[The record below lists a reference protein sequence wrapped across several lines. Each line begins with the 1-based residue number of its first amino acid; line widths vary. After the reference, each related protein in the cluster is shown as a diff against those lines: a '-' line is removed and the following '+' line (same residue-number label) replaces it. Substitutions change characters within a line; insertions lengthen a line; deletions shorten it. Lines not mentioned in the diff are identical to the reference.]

1 VVVKEDVDAK
11 KVLQLIEK
19 VGGNLLID
27 LNLFDVYQGQGI
39 EDGFKSLAI
48 ALVLQDTNKTLE
60 EKDITDVIER
70 VVDSLQT
77 ELNASLRD

>member
-1 VVVKEDVDAK
+1 
-11 KVLQLIEK
+11 LI
-19 VGGNLLID
+19 G

-60 EKDITDVIER
+60 EKDITDVVNR
-70 VVDSLQT
+70 VVETLKT
-77 ELNASLRD
+77 EFNASLRD

>member
-1 VVVKEDVDAK
+1 MY
-11 KVLQLIEK
+11 LQLIEK
-19 VGGNLLID
+19 VGGNYLID

-39 EDGFKSLAI
+39 ESGFKSLAI

-60 EKDITDVIER
+60 EKDITDVIDR
-70 VVDSLQT
+70 VVETLKT